1 MRINNIKLRY
11 KLAIIY
17 LITGFLPIVILFSF
31 SYVQMKK
38 ILTDRDAKSV
48 QSYLNQSVESIDGQ
62 IQIYNNLS
70 NYLSF
75 NETISKIVSY
85 DYDSEYDMYMQF
97 AQTFDPMVS
106 SLKCFHND
114 INQVTIYTDNVVKHD
129 NTIAPISD
137 ISDKKW
143 YAAAYGSIDVKWFAD
158 AADKELFSARRM
170 PTFYNDKLI
179 GIMYI
184 NVDYDNVF
192 SVFKENTSDNYGIII
207 VDGNGNEVFS
217 YNGFSD
223 KYKDCELDTQGIISI
238 SDDGSWDNDI
248 LKDKKS
254 GYSIVRKALA
264 STGWMA
270 YVYEPASQAM
280 HSTQPIFMM
289 FIVASVIAVIASIM
303 SIVFTS
309 KFVTGR
315 IKRLEDNMHEVE
327 KGNFDITVTSDD
339 KDEIGELIHG
349 FGDMVTKINN
359 LITQVYQGR
368 INQKEYEMRALMAQI
383 NPHFLY
389 NSLSLINWKAIEY
402 EQQDISDITLALSN
416 YYRTS
421 LNKGKN
427 TLSVRMELM
436 NMTSYLDIQ
445 KVMHDNSFDVVVDV
459 SEKIY
464 DYETLNLILQPL
476 VENAIDHG
484 IDLKTDGRGIITIKG
499 DFRQEDDGEEFI
511 VITVSDNGI
520 GMSQEEAD
528 KILTVNSGG
537 YGARNVNERI
547 KLYYGEEYSMK
558 IYSEVGRG
566 TEVVIRFPAKKYI
579 ND

>member
-1 MRINNIKLRY
+1 MKQEKVIRINNIKLRY

-217 YNGFSD
+217 YNRFSD
-223 KYKDCELDTQGIISI
+223 KYKDCELDTQGLISI

-248 LKDKKS
+248 LKDKKR
-254 GYSIVRKALA
+254 GYSIIRKALA

-349 FGDMVTKINN
+349 FGEMVTKINN

-368 INQKEYEMRALMAQI
+368 INQKEYEMRALRAQI

-416 YYRTS
+416 Y
-421 LNKGKN
+421 
-427 TLSVRMELM
+427 
-436 NMTSYLDIQ
+436 
-445 KVMHDNSFDVVVDV
+445 
-459 SEKIY
+459 
-464 DYETLNLILQPL
+464 
-476 VENAIDHG
+476 
-484 IDLKTDGRGIITIKG
+484 
-499 DFRQEDDGEEFI
+499 
-511 VITVSDNGI
+511 
-520 GMSQEEAD
+520 
-528 KILTVNSGG
+528 
-537 YGARNVNERI
+537 
-547 KLYYGEEYSMK
+547 
-558 IYSEVGRG
+558 
-566 TEVVIRFPAKKYI
+566 
-579 ND
+579 